1 MMSKY
6 SSVGL
11 QRLFFKIQSNCWEGE
26 KVKYQVS
33 TNQDQKLGWYST
45 SNLSNWFVSWKMLPS
60 MTENDLQFSL

>member
-33 TNQDQKLGWYST
+33 TNQDQKLG
-45 SNLSNWFVSWKMLPS
+45 
-60 MTENDLQFSL
+60 